1 MTNDEM
7 RLIATLLSLMLSAAA
22 GCVVDIPGQAG
33 GPPIALASENPALL
47 PNIDRDL
54 LWQHLVD
61 VVDDYFTIDREE
73 PVRLIGNVL
82 TEGRINTFP
91 EIGSTYFEPWRR
103 DSANGYEKLEST
115 LQTIRRQ
122 AIVRVIPTAG
132 GYLAD
137 VAVFKELEDLPRPEH
152 ATTGG
157 ATLRHDT
164 SLDRVAQPIG
174 EQPVMRGWI
183 PLGRDLAL
191 EQRILVQLRNRLGC
205 PVAPLL
211 PSTRPQPVF

>member
-1 MTNDEM
+1 M
-7 RLIATLLSLMLSAAA
+7 RHAGTLLLILLSVGA
-22 GCVVDIPGQAG
+22 GCAVDIPGPTAAQVI
-33 GPPIALASENPALL
+33 PIASENPALL
-47 PNIDRDL
+47 PNLDRDL

-82 TEGRINTFP
+82 TEGRIDTFP

-103 DSANGYEKLEST
+103 DSANSYEKLEST

-122 AIVRVIPTAG
+122 ATVRVIPTAG

-137 VAVFKELEDLPRPEH
+137 VTVFKELEDLARPEH
-152 ATTGG
+152 ATTGA

-164 SLDRVAQPIG
+164 SLDRVVQPIG
-174 EQPVMRGWI
+174 DQPVLKGWI

-191 EQRILVQLRNRLGC
+191 EQRILAQLRNRLGV
-205 PVAPLL
+205 PAAPLS
-211 PSTRPQPVF
+211 PGTRPQPVF

>member
-1 MTNDEM
+1 
-7 RLIATLLSLMLSAAA
+7 
-22 GCVVDIPGQAG
+22 
-33 GPPIALASENPALL
+33 L
-47 PNIDRDL
+47 PEADRDL

-82 TEGRINTFP
+82 TEGRIDTFP
-91 EIGSTYFEPWRR
+91 EIGSTYFEPWRQ

-122 AIVRVIPTAG
+122 ATVRVIPTAG

-137 VAVFKELEDLPRPEH
+137 VVVFKELEDLARPEH
-152 ATTGG
+152 ATTGA

-164 SLDRVAQPIG
+164 SLDRVAAPLG
-174 EQPVMRGWI
+174 EQPLTQGWI
-183 PLGRDLAL
+183 PLGRDVAL
-191 EQRILVQLRNRLGC
+191 EQRILVQLRNRLGI
-205 PVAPLL
+205 PVQCVPPGA
-211 PSTRPQPVF
+211 RPHPVF